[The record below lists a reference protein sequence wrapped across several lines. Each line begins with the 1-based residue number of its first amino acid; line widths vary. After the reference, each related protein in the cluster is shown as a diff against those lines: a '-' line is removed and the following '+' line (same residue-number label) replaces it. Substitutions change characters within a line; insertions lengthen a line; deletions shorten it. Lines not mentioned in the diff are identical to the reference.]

1 MSLEKFYSR
10 PGHLIR
16 RLSQISMA
24 LFIEEAGEL
33 GVTARQFAA
42 LNMIAETPDI
52 DQVRL
57 SQMIAMDK
65 TTIVKVIDRLVEKG
79 LITRTRSPTDRRAN
93 VLNITPAGP
102 QGAEGHRTVAR
113 PQRPAHPGSAR
124 RRAISASSWSC
135 CRNWFTSTTST
146 AAHRSTPTWPN
157 LRRAPPIPSQ
167 DQKRAA
173 RKRRATSAE
182 VLRSQAGHADGV
194 ERYE

>member
-1 MSLEKFYSR
+1 MSLERFYSR

-24 LFIEEAGEL
+24 LFIEEAGSL

-42 LNMIAETPDI
+42 LNMIREQPDI

-93 VLNITPAGP
+93 VLNITP
-102 QGAEGHRTVAR
+102 QGQKILKEIEPLLDRSDRRILAPLGQAD
-113 PQRPAHPGSAR
+113 QRKFMELLSQLVHVNNIYS
-124 RRAISASSWSC
+124 
-135 CRNWFTSTTST
+135 
-146 AAHRSTPTWPN
+146 
-157 LRRAPPIPSQ
+157 RAPLDANMAELATRGANFEADLEP
-167 DQKRAA
+167 AA
-173 RKRRATSAE
+173 RKRRP
-182 VLRSQAGHADGV
+182 AGRKPAKA
-194 ERYE
+194 RARA

>member
-1 MSLEKFYSR
+1 MSLERFYSR

-24 LFIEEAGEL
+24 LFIEEAGSL

-42 LNMIAETPDI
+42 LNMIREQPDV

-93 VLNITPAGP
+93 VLNITP
-102 QGAEGHRTVAR
+102 QGQKILKEIEPLLDRSDRRILAPLGQAD
-113 PQRPAHPGSAR
+113 QRKFMELLSQLVHVNNIYS
-124 RRAISASSWSC
+124 
-135 CRNWFTSTTST
+135 
-146 AAHRSTPTWPN
+146 
-157 LRRAPPIPSQ
+157 RAPLDANMAELAPRGADSEADIES
-167 DQKRAA
+167 AA
-173 RKRRATSAE
+173 RKRRP
-182 VLRSQAGHADGV
+182 AGRKPAKA
-194 ERYE
+194 RARA

>member
-1 MSLEKFYSR
+1 MSLERFYSR

-42 LNMIAETPDI
+42 LNMIRESPDI

-93 VLNITPAGP
+93 VLNITP
-102 QGAEGHRTVAR
+102 QGQKVLKDIEPLLDRSD
-113 PQRPAHPGSAR
+113 QRILAPLGQSDQRKFMELLSQLVHVNNIYS
-124 RRAISASSWSC
+124 
-135 CRNWFTSTTST
+135 
-146 AAHRSTPTWPN
+146 
-157 LRRAPPIPSQ
+157 RAPLDANMAELATRSADSESGDEP
-167 DQKRAA
+167 AA
-173 RKRRATSAE
+173 RKRRAAAAPKRTGAKARA
-182 VLRSQAGHADGV
+182 LRKA
-194 ERYE
+194 